1 MSAENK
7 VIRVLQ
13 NKTTRKCV
21 FFLMIISETNKMSA
35 KNNGSGPY
43 VANERNKTA
52 YMRNLHISPNDTLQ
66 STV

>member
-21 FFLMIISETNKMSA
+21 VFLMIISETNKMSA

-52 YMRNLHISPNDTLQ
+52 YMRNLHISPHDTLQ

>member
-1 MSAENK
+1 
-7 VIRVLQ
+7 
-13 NKTTRKCV
+13 
-21 FFLMIISETNKMSA
+21 MIISETNKMSA
-35 KNNGSGPY
+35 KNNSSGPY